1 MDIEKNFQRWLNSPV
16 VSESTKAA
24 LRAMSEEEK
33 GDAFFKD
40 AEFGTG
46 GMRAVLGP
54 GTNRMNEFTV
64 GRVAISFGEYVL
76 EKYPD
81 AKERGIVISHDN
93 RHMSREFTLLSAQI
107 FNQMGIKAY
116 IFDSLRPTP
125 ELSYAVRYVHAVG
138 GVMVTASHNPPQYN
152 GYKVYDDTGCQLV
165 PDKIQRM
172 LDILASHTDELNTPI
187 PYADKPNVTITFDK
201 KIDDDYC
208 REVEGTQIN
217 PDLDKRGFKIVYTPQ
232 HGASYES
239 AMQVFKD
246 CGYEI
251 YPVEAQCVH
260 DPDFGATKS
269 PNPEN
274 PEAFEGAI
282 ELGKKIGAQLL
293 VTTDPD
299 GDRCG
304 LGFLGRDGE
313 YHLLTGN
320 QSAGLLLDYILS
332 ERKKKGVLPKDGVI
346 YDTIV
351 SSSLCRDIATSYGVA
366 TESFLTGFKFIGDRI
381 GYYEQ
386 IGHGPKFQFGYE
398 ESYGCLVGDF
408 VRDKDGVQAI
418 LLYSEMAL
426 YHYLHGE
433 NLAEAYEKLQ
443 AKYGY
448 HNAFS
453 KSLGFAGP
461 EGAAIMKKM
470 MEEASAKPLSEI
482 AGIKVLQVED
492 YEKQTITRDG
502 KAVEKINLPKSA
514 VVKYVLVDKS
524 TVTLRPSGTEPKVKF
539 YVEAVSDK
547 PDGLKEKG
555 DLLYKDITTQMHV
568 A

>member
-16 VSESTKAA
+16 VSESTKEA
-24 LRAMSEEEK
+24 LRAMSEQEK

-64 GRVAISFGEYVL
+64 GRVAISLGEYVL

>member
-64 GRVAISFGEYVL
+64 GRVAISLGEFVL

-502 KAVEKINLPKSA
+502 KVVEKINLPKSA

>member
-64 GRVAISFGEYVL
+64 GRVAISLGEFVL

-138 GVMVTASHNPPQYN
+138 GVMVTASHNPPHYN

>member
-64 GRVAISFGEYVL
+64 GRVAISLGEFVL